1 MRSAAI
7 VLSLLA
13 FALAGFMGSQ
23 YLGPSVALP
32 VVSSSLRTEHAILEY
47 VAEKNDTVPLAGII
61 AWPRVL
67 LQEAALLG
75 WDHCLLLAQAEIESG
90 FRSDRKG
97 KHGEVGMFQ
106 ILPATAKHFGVL
118 DPFFLQGVVLNT
130 QTATAYLRDIQ
141 TRKVGLK
148 DVLAEFNGGP
158 KATRADYYRLVVGAY
173 VEILD
178 RESLRCRFTRR
189 DRLVTLIHE
198 DRPRRTA
205 P

>member
-1 MRSAAI
+1 
-7 VLSLLA
+7 
-13 FALAGFMGSQ
+13 MGSQ

-32 VVSSSLRTEHAILEY
+32 VSSSLAVERAILEY

-75 WDHCLLLAQAEIESG
+75 WDHCLLLAQAEVESG

-97 KHGEVGMFQ
+97 KHGEVGIFQ
-106 ILPATAKHFGVL
+106 VLPATAKHFGVL

-141 TRKVGLK
+141 TRKTGLK
-148 DVLAEFNGGP
+148 DILVEYNAGP
-158 KATRADYYRLVVGAY
+158 RGTKPDYYQRVVGTY
-173 VEILD
+173 VEIIE
-178 RESLRCRFTRR
+178 RESLRCRYTRR
-189 DRLVTLIHE
+189 DRLETLVMSGKNQKE
-198 DRPRRTA
+198 KP
-205 P
+205 

>member
-1 MRSAAI
+1 MKSI
-7 VLSLLA
+7 VLALTI
-13 FALAGFMGSQ
+13 FAAGVAGFMGSQ

-32 VVSSSLRTEHAILEY
+32 VSSSLAVERAILEY
-47 VAEKNDTVPLAGII
+47 VAEKNETVPLAGII

-97 KHGEVGMFQ
+97 KHGEIGIFQ
-106 ILPATAKHFGVL
+106 VLPATAKHFGVL

-130 QTATAYLRDIQ
+130 QTATAYLKDIQ
-141 TRKVGLK
+141 TRKTGLK
-148 DVLAEFNGGP
+148 DVLVEYNAGP
-158 KATRADYYRLVVGAY
+158 RATRPDYYRLVVGAY

-198 DRPRRTA
+198 ETSRRTT